1 MTIDYFF
8 RWANTA
14 EAKADVLMLA
24 DHLNPPSNTGIRDW
38 KNDHVLPNVKAW
50 RPSQDTYA
58 NTVVL
63 EGQQVQVVVHNYL
76 SGWFAIIAANGRV
89 PVLLNADALGF
100 ALDRDACNEGKPF
113 VIKNNIGAVIRDVA
127 VEPVF
132 AGSNY
137 PMGDYKFSYLLSI
150 DSGTYTLSGKAVT

>member
-24 DHLNPPSNTGIRDW
+24 DHLGPASNTGVRDW
-38 KNDHVLPNVKAW
+38 MYDHVLPNVKAW
-50 RPSQDTYA
+50 RPSQDTFA
-58 NTVVL
+58 NTIINGITIQTVT
-63 EGQQVQVVVHNYL
+63 HNYL
-76 SGWFAIIAANGRV
+76 SGWFAIIAANKQV
-89 PVLLNADALGF
+89 PVLLNASALGF

-113 VIKNNIGAVIRDVA
+113 VIKNNIGAVIKDVA

-137 PMGDYKFSYLLSI
+137 PMGNFKYSLLMLA
-150 DSGTYTLSGKAVT
+150 DNGTYNLSGKATI